1 MGGGEN
7 LYGDAGD
14 YNDYIYEDD
23 AGDYNDHI
31 YDDNISDDNDDVHR
45 RDCGRKREV
54 ARFLRVFVF
63 PPSVGRALGKMID
76 RMIIMM
82 ALIMRVVM
90 ILRARMM
97 TRMAM
102 KMVFV
107 AFELGFDFRGVK
119 RNKAAQKFRI
129 TLTLQMPAHTDDA
142 S

>member
-1 MGGGEN
+1 MMMLVIIMITYMMMMLVIKMVIYMMIILVMTMMMFTVETVGGRERSRGFCGSLSFLHQLGE
-7 LYGDAGD
+7 LW
-14 YNDYIYEDD
+14 
-23 AGDYNDHI
+23 
-31 YDDNISDDNDDVHR
+31 
-45 RDCGRKREV
+45 
-54 ARFLRVFVF
+54 
-63 PPSVGRALGKMID
+63 GK
-76 RMIIMM
+76 MIIMM
-82 ALIMRVVM
+82 TLIMRMVM

-102 KMVFV
+102 KMVSV